1 MVAPARTFRLFVS
14 STFEDMAAEREAL
27 HQRVFPELDRLC
39 RQRGARFQVIDLRWG
54 VSEQAM
60 RDRRTMP
67 ICLEESARCQRI
79 TPRPNF
85 LALLGN
91 RYGWR
96 PLPSQIVASEFATLL
111 RQLTPEDREVLER
124 SYQRDDN
131 AVPAPWC
138 LRPGALAPATGRDV
152 EAEEKQ
158 LRQVLDVAAAKAG
171 LGHSALAA
179 LVGSATEQ
187 EITLGVFD
195 APKIEGSAFC
205 FVREITDLPDDERAG
220 KLIDLD
226 GDTVDGTAQ
235 ERLADLKRRLED
247 HLDKSY
253 RLLPVDW
260 KDWTSDR
267 PPERYLDQLCRDVRD
282 RLASVIEEE
291 TAPRPGPP
299 SDPGDQEIAAH
310 ARAVRELVW
319 RFHGRGAILDR
330 IHDYVS
336 SRTSYPLVVV
346 GEPGVGKSALMAKA
360 AEVLSA
366 AHPTAAVVSR
376 FIGATPASS
385 DDRALLADL
394 HHEVAGRLRNGRRLQ
409 AGQSPAPATYEELVD
424 ELSRLLALA
433 SAARPLIVII
443 DAVDQLSETA
453 RARGLPWIPAMLPEH
468 AHMVISTSPR
478 RSLDVLRVRLP
489 SEGFVTLDPMSRE
502 EGAAILSDWLA
513 DAGRTL
519 LDHQRNEVLDKFEPN
534 GLPLYLRLAFE
545 EARRWRSF
553 TPRQE
558 TVLEPGVTELI
569 HGGLLARLA
578 EEDHG
583 EILVSRSLGYL
594 TAATHGLAEDELV
607 GVLSSDR
614 LVMRVVHTRWPKA
627 TKVADLPIVLWAR
640 LRHDLEPY
648 LREQAADGTLLMGF
662 SHQQLADVIKDNFLT
677 DACRRRHHRNL
688 ARYFAG
694 EYRASVAAPA
704 SLAGLHVLA
713 ELPYQQAMAGYWH
726 DLHATLT
733 DFRFLEQKAVGFG
746 AVETVDAAGR
756 PTRIHTGVFL
766 LQEDFALAMARLGGA
781 KRPPRPVIVTA
792 VATDGGFQVRC
803 PSCLQLA
810 PVLAGQIGE
819 LIRCPQ
825 EGCRR
830 PLRVNAFALEHPD
843 SPESL
848 SHRWASHSRVTD

>member
-1 MVAPARTFRLFVS
+1 MVAAARTFRLFVS

-39 RQRGARFQVIDLRWG
+39 RQRGARFQAVDLRWG

-67 ICLEESARCQRI
+67 ICLEEIARCQRI

-96 PLPSQIVASEFATLL
+96 PLPSQIVAGEFGRLL
-111 RQLTPEDREVLER
+111 RQLTSEDREVLER
-124 SYQRDDN
+124 WYERDDN
-131 AVPAPWC
+131 AIPARWC
-138 LRPGALAPATGRDV
+138 LRPGAWALAAGLDV
-152 EAEEKQ
+152 GAEETQ
-158 LRQVLDVAAAKAG
+158 LRRVLDVAATRAG
-171 LGHSALAA
+171 VRHSALAA

-205 FVREITDLPDDERAG
+205 FVREITGLPDDGRAE
-220 KLIDLD
+220 KLVDLD
-226 GDTVDGTAQ
+226 GGAVDRTAQ
-235 ERLADLKRRLED
+235 ARLADLKRRLED
-247 HLDKSY
+247 HLDKGY

-260 KDWTSDR
+260 KDWTSDG
-267 PPERYLDQLCRDVRD
+267 PPEWYLHQLCRDVRD
-282 RLASVIEEE
+282 RLASVIVQE
-291 TAPRPGPP
+291 TAPRPGP
-299 SDPGDQEIAAH
+299 DPDPHDQEIAAH
-310 ARAVRELVW
+310 ACAVRDLVW
-319 RFHGRGAILDR
+319 RFHGRGAILDQIR
-330 IHDYVS
+330 DYVS
-336 SRTSYPLVVV
+336 SRTAYPLVVV
-346 GEPGVGKSALMAKA
+346 GEPGVGKSAVMAKA

-366 AHPTAAVVSR
+366 AHPTAVVSR

-385 DDRALLADL
+385 DDRAMLADL
-394 HHEVAGRLRNGRRLQ
+394 HHEVAGRFRNGGRPEARQ
-409 AGQSPAPATYEELVD
+409 PPAPAAYEELVD
-424 ELSRLLALA
+424 ELSGLFALA
-433 SAARPLIVII
+433 SAERPMIVLV

-453 RARGLPWIPAMLPEH
+453 QARGLPWIPAMLPEH
-468 AHMVISTSPR
+468 AHMVVSTSPG

-489 SEGFVTLDPMSRE
+489 SESFITLDPMVRE

-519 LDHQRNEVLDKFEPN
+519 LDHQRDEVLDKFEPK

-553 TPRQE
+553 TPRQK
-558 TVLEPGVTELI
+558 TVLELGVTEII

-583 EILVSRSLGYL
+583 ELLVSRSLGYL
-594 TAATHGLAEDELV
+594 AAANHGLAEDELV

-614 LVMRVVHTRWPKA
+614 LVMRAVHTRSPKA
-627 TKVADLPIVLWAR
+627 PKVAELPIVLWAR

-648 LREQAADGTLLMGF
+648 LREQAADGRLLLGF
-662 SHQQLADVIKDNFLT
+662 SHEQLADVIKDNFLT
-677 DACRRRHHRNL
+677 DARRRRHHRNL
-688 ARYFAG
+688 ARYFAR

-704 SLAGLHVLA
+704 FPADLHVLA
-713 ELPYQQAMAGYWH
+713 ELPYQQAMAGFWGQ
-726 DLHATLT
+726 LHTTLT

-746 AVETVDAAGR
+746 AVETIDVAGR

-766 LQEDFALAMARLGGA
+766 LQGDFALAMARLRGA
-781 KRPPRPVIVTA
+781 ERPPRPVIVTA

-810 PVLAGQIGE
+810 PVPAGQLGG

-830 PLRVNAFALEHPD
+830 PLRVNEFALEHPD
-843 SPESL
+843 SPEPD
-848 SHRWASHSRVTD
+848 SHRWASHGRVTD